1 MTTLTTRLAAV
12 GAQITKRALMLAY
25 LIDSAILGLATL
37 GNCKVGET
45 ISSVAWDLEQSDKYL
60 GHLLRPVIDALM
72 RPFERDHCR
81 KAYVS
86 YLKIIGV
93 LDD

>member
-1 MTTLTTRLAAV
+1 MNIR
-12 GAQITKRALMLAY
+12 KRILMIAY
-25 LIDSAILGLATL
+25 LFDSFVLGLLTL

-60 GHLLRPVIDALM
+60 GHLRPIIDLIM
-72 RPFERDHCR
+72 LPFERDHCQ
-81 KAYVS
+81 KAYIT

-93 LDD
+93 LHE